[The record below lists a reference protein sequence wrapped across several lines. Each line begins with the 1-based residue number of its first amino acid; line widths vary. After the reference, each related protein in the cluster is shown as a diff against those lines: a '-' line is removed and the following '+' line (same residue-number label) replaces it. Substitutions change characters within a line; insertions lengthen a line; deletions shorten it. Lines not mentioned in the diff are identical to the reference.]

1 ISQPAM
7 TSAVNRLA
15 QDGLVVREADPVDA
29 RAQLVAL
36 TATGRKLLEQYRHQV
51 AAVLQPKLEAL
62 PPDAYAT
69 IERAVGL
76 LDTLTDDLIALAE
89 PTKAVDPPWPVRQ
102 PYTYSN
108 SQPAYGLLPLRRQS
122 PSSASAWSPPSCRPS
137 PSNSMPR
144 PLNPCCSL
152 PRIFS

>member
-1 ISQPAM
+1 MYPLSHDSQERAQRPLANQIVASSSRFARVVTQVSNIPISAVSMRALGYIERLGPQRISHMADYESISQPAM

-51 AAVLQPKLEAL
+51 TAVLQPKLEAL
-62 PPDAYAT
+62 PPDDYAT

-76 LDTLTDDLIALAE
+76 LDTLTDDLIGLA
-89 PTKAVDPPWPVRQ
+89 
-102 PYTYSN
+102 
-108 SQPAYGLLPLRRQS
+108 
-122 PSSASAWSPPSCRPS
+122 
-137 PSNSMPR
+137 
-144 PLNPCCSL
+144 
-152 PRIFS
+152 